1 MRRMSA
7 RMAGVLVILLCAV
20 LSGVGGCNR
29 EVAGAVATLSGTYL
43 GDVVTVVA
51 TGHLHDALGIEG
63 SGSADESAEDEHSH
77 AAEALHDHKH

>member
-20 LSGVGGCNR
+20 LSGLGGCNR
-29 EVAGAVATLSGTYL
+29 DVTGEVATLSGTFL
-43 GDVVTVVA
+43 GDVVAVVA
-51 TGHLHDALGIEG
+51 TGYLHNALGIES

-77 AAEALHDHKH
+77 AAEALHDHEH